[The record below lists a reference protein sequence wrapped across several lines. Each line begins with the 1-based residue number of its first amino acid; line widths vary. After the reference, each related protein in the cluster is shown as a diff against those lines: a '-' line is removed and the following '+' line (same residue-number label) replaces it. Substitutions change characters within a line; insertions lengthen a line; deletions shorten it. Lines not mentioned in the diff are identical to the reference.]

1 MTKKYDVDDLNGIS
15 EGLSTLSGELADLS
29 EDSGKAQTAIW
40 SSPLVEAVQEFT
52 DNWDKHRMEII
63 ESLDVAS
70 QALSDIAGAYD
81 TYDTDAAGKLDE
93 E

>member
-15 EGLSTLSGELADLS
+15 AGLSTLSGDLSGLS
-29 EDSGKAQTAIW
+29 EDSGAAQGAIW
-40 SSPLVEAVQEFT
+40 SPPIVEAVKEFT
-52 DNWDKHRMEII
+52 DNWDKHRQEIT

-70 QALSDIAGAYD
+70 QALGDIAEAYD
-81 TYDTDAAGKLDE
+81 SYDIDAAGKLDE